1 VRRKKGEEEAAG
13 KSGADEEGG
22 KGQEKEGG
30 RHQGGEEGGEARV
43 GITADK
49 DIPPITSAKGVIT
62 IDNDL

>member
-1 VRRKKGEEEAAG
+1 MRRKKGEEEAAG

-22 KGQEKEGG
+22 KGQEREGG
-30 RHQGGEEGGEARV
+30 PPQGGEEGGDGRV

-49 DIPPITSAKGVIT
+49 DIPPITSARGVIT